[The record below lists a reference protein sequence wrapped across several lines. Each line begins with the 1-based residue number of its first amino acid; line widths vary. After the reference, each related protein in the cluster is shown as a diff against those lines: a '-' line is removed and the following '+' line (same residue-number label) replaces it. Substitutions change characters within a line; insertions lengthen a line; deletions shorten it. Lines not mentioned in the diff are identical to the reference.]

1 MHSCLQIILAYFHT
15 IFKSLPSKILLFV
28 RISAFSQCNILWR
41 FNNYFDEKHEFSE
54 LWKSLQ
60 EIKFQDTGS
69 LETYYLFNQTHSEVA
84 SIKCYLHD
92 SHSDNQFWN
101 YKSALTFW
109 GLLEKVFIIFLN
121 QKMNLFFNFIC
132 SLPLQVSL
140 AASQIT

>member
-1 MHSCLQIILAYFHT
+1 MLEFQLFLNAIYYGDLIIILM
-15 IFKSLPSKILLFV
+15 I
-28 RISAFSQCNILWR
+28 
-41 FNNYFDEKHEFSE
+41 KHEFSE

-140 AASQIT
+140 AASQITWGWTIKNISCLEISY

>member
-1 MHSCLQIILAYFHT
+1 MLEFQLFLNAIYYGDLIIILM
-15 IFKSLPSKILLFV
+15 I
-28 RISAFSQCNILWR
+28 
-41 FNNYFDEKHEFSE
+41 KHEFSE

-109 GLLEKVFIIFLN
+109 GLLEKVFYNISESENESIFLILYALC
-121 QKMNLFFNFIC
+121 LFKSHWQHLRLHEVELSKI
-132 SLPLQVSL
+132 SVVLK
-140 AASQIT
+140 

>member
-1 MHSCLQIILAYFHT
+1 MLEFQLFLNAIYYGDLIIILM
-15 IFKSLPSKILLFV
+15 I
-28 RISAFSQCNILWR
+28 
-41 FNNYFDEKHEFSE
+41 KHKFSE

-69 LETYYLFNQTHSEVA
+69 LETYCLFNQTHSEVA

-140 AASQIT
+140 AASQITWGWTIKNISCLEISY